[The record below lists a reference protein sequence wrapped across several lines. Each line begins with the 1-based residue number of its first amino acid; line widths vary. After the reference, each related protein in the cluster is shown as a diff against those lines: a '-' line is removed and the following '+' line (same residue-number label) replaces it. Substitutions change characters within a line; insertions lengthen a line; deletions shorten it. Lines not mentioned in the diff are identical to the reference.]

1 MDKMRSLINNS
12 GLSSS
17 QYLPSGAISANT
29 GKKIKMSFLN
39 WFSKKFTSPA
49 AAVNK
54 ENGAVVRDGRA
65 PAWSTHEKPVP
76 ASLAKRASDPGHL
89 SAERKVK
96 RHARREQLC
105 MAVREAST
113 HAGVLSSTYQLK
125 VLSLDP
131 TGNEFLVMMD
141 IDQSF
146 DRRAEK
152 LSDMEAK
159 IIQLAKNRY
168 EICVTSVYWRVT
180 TSPASLGSR
189 SPEVGSI
196 PLAVATPK
204 GQSSN
209 F

>member
-1 MDKMRSLINNS
+1 
-12 GLSSS
+12 
-17 QYLPSGAISANT
+17 
-29 GKKIKMSFLN
+29 
-39 WFSKKFTSPA
+39 
-49 AAVNK
+49 
-54 ENGAVVRDGRA
+54 
-65 PAWSTHEKPVP
+65 
-76 ASLAKRASDPGHL
+76 
-89 SAERKVK
+89 
-96 RHARREQLC
+96 

-180 TSPASLGSR
+180 TSLGSR
-189 SPEVGSI
+189 SPEVGSV

-204 GQSSN
+204 GQASN